1 MCITDTRMLQVT
13 QMSAV
18 DWCRISGISAV
29 RVSVIHINTIDH
41 MNFKK
46 DILLIDTEFTGFDL
60 QKHELLQLA
69 GVLLDK
75 KTLKEKKHFN
85 SYIKPTPAR
94 WKYREQEAME
104 VNRITYE
111 QIKNAPSLSKVIKEF
126 DKTFGHDVILA
137 AYVGYNDKRFLL
149 ESYRRASVPFKFD
162 YHYFDIWGL
171 LYGYLARHDKL
182 TSKKHVPG
190 FGMETLMKHFDI
202 EIPTTL
208 HDALTDCRCEA
219 EVLREVMKEL

>member
-1 MCITDTRMLQVT
+1 
-13 QMSAV
+13 
-18 DWCRISGISAV
+18 
-29 RVSVIHINTIDH
+29 

-46 DILLIDTEFTGFDL
+46 DILLIDTEFTGFDMN
-60 QKHELLQLA
+60 KHELLQLS

-85 SYIKPTPAR
+85 SFIRPTPAR
-94 WKYREQEAME
+94 WKQRTKGAME

-111 QIKNAPSLSKVIKEF
+111 QIKDAPTLTEVIKKF
-126 DKTFGHDVILA
+126 DKFFGHDVILA
-137 AYVGYNDKRFLL
+137 AYVGYNDKRFLM
-149 ESYRRASVPFKFD
+149 ESFKRAGVEWKYD

-171 LYGYLARHDKL
+171 FYAWGAVKGILN
-182 TSKKHVPG
+182 SKKDFAG
-190 FGMETLMKHFDI
+190 FGMEHLMKHFKM

-219 EVLREVMKEL
+219 EVLRRIITEIK